1 MVKKGA
7 VEMRKALAGGVL
19 ACLVVLSTGGSFVAA
34 AISGLI
40 VVAAT
45 PVLVRILPD
54 PTSNRF

>member
-1 MVKKGA
+1 
-7 VEMRKALAGGVL
+7 MRKALAGGVL